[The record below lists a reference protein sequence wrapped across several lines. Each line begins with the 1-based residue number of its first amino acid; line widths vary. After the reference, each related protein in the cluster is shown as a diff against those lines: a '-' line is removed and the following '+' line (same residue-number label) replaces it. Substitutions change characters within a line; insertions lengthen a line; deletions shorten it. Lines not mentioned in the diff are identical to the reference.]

1 MERIKA
7 WIRMFFGFSRTETNA
22 FIILLPLIMVILFSE
37 PVFRWWATRHSPDF
51 SKEAHKLDSLI
62 SQLHW
67 REPDSITHQKVI
79 STAINFHP
87 FDPNVLTEKEFVR
100 LGLSAFISRRL
111 VHFREK
117 GGVFYKKEDLLKIY
131 GIDSSW
137 YARAKPWIAIA
148 SKVPEPKETFVVK
161 KKVAEEF
168 VDINT
173 ADSLQLIKVF
183 GIGPSLSKRIRTFR
197 ARLGGFVSLEQLRE
211 VYGLDSSVVKEMKKK
226 FFIAN
231 NYQPNKINLN
241 TSDLKDLL
249 KHPYIRWNEGQAILT
264 YRLQHG
270 NYASIS
276 DLHGIQ
282 LLTPAWIE
290 KITPY
295 LTLE

>member
-1 MERIKA
+1 MGHAGGPAQVGGAGPAGEPLPAVERLA
-7 WIRMFFGFSRTETNA
+7 VAGTDEHRDLRHRSSSHVSHA
-22 FIILLPLIMVILFSE
+22 S
-37 PVFRWWATRHSPDF
+37 VFRHRDRTRARGGP
-51 SKEAHKLDSLI
+51 A
-62 SQLHW
+62 HW